1 MHIINLKNSD
11 THRTE
16 DRVVDGAFCSCT
28 DDGSESRCVGML
40 QLILLVISQCALVP
54 EIAAPE
60 SISHGGDCRV
70 DVAMYTV
77 RGMNML
83 V

>member
-1 MHIINLKNSD
+1 MVPS
-11 THRTE
+11 
-16 DRVVDGAFCSCT
+16 VVARMMDPKAG
-28 DDGSESRCVGML
+28 VIGML
-40 QLILLVISQCALVP
+40 QLILLVMSQCALVP

-60 SISHGGDCRV
+60 LISHGGDCRV

-83 V
+83 S

>member
-1 MHIINLKNSD
+1 MVPS
-11 THRTE
+11 
-16 DRVVDGAFCSCT
+16 VVARMMDPKAG
-28 DDGSESRCVGML
+28 VILL
-40 QLILLVISQCALVP
+40 QLILLVMSQCALVP

-83 V
+83 S

>member
-1 MHIINLKNSD
+1 MFQPGLSFQVSVRDRIISSAVQFLVK
-11 THRTE
+11 
-16 DRVVDGAFCSCT
+16 
-28 DDGSESRCVGML
+28 L
-40 QLILLVISQCALVP
+40 QLILLVMSQCALVP

-70 DVAMYTV
+70 NVAIYTV

-83 V
+83 S

>member
-1 MHIINLKNSD
+1 MVPS
-11 THRTE
+11 
-16 DRVVDGAFCSCT
+16 VVARMMDPKA
-28 DDGSESRCVGML
+28 GML
-40 QLILLVISQCALVP
+40 QLILFVMSQCALVP

-77 RGMNML
+77 RGMNMIS
-83 V
+83 

>member
-1 MHIINLKNSD
+1 MVPS
-11 THRTE
+11 
-16 DRVVDGAFCSCT
+16 VVARMMDPKAG
-28 DDGSESRCVGML
+28 VIGML
-40 QLILLVISQCALVP
+40 QLILLVTSQCALVP

-83 V
+83 S

>member
-1 MHIINLKNSD
+1 MVPS
-11 THRTE
+11 
-16 DRVVDGAFCSCT
+16 VVARMMDPKAG
-28 DDGSESRCVGML
+28 VMGML
-40 QLILLVISQCALVP
+40 QLMLLVMSQCALVP

-70 DVAMYTV
+70 DVAMYIV

-83 V
+83 S

>member
-1 MHIINLKNSD
+1 MVPS
-11 THRTE
+11 
-16 DRVVDGAFCSCT
+16 VVARMMDPKAG
-28 DDGSESRCVGML
+28 VIGML
-40 QLILLVISQCALVP
+40 QLILLVMSQCALVP

-60 SISHGGDCRV
+60 SINHGGDCRV

-83 V
+83 R